1 MIKVI
6 WRQFNHIKIRQKLI
20 LSFFVVVFIPLL
32 IVGGVLTAELRK
44 TALNNTIEQ
53 TTADMARIKTRVNEV
68 ITPAI
73 NVVNYALVDQRL
85 KDLVTTEYTS
95 IYEVVQA
102 YSTYNTFDNSERLY
116 TGISTIRFFVENET
130 MLNNWQFIPLSEE
143 MKSSDWYK
151 TTHNSRGLLLWHY
164 KEATMAKGGGKQLTL
179 TRVVHYL
186 NANTYGI
193 IDVELNTNYLNWILA
208 QEIVPLMIID
218 ADHNVVA
225 GNQQELIG
233 TQLSETM
240 IIPVLVEERE
250 GIFRETVFDEPS
262 YVMID
267 PIVIENSG
275 NDLRL
280 VSIIS
285 DSNIIEDADRL
296 SRTGFLIMLISMS
309 VALVL
314 IYGFA
319 HLIST
324 RIAKLSKHIHQVAE
338 GNLTISHEIK
348 GRDEIGELSHQFN
361 LMTVSIQTLLEEIE
375 QYNHEKRELETKQSA
390 MKFKM
395 LASQIHPHFL
405 FNTLETIRMDAS
417 IKGEKDL
424 AHVVKE
430 LGKLLRHSID
440 MTGELIPIKQEIE
453 MVKAYLDIQ
462 KFRFKDRLTYN
473 LTVDERAEEVEIPPL
488 IIQPLVEN
496 AVIHGVHAQRGGGHI
511 FVSVHF
517 INDEVT
523 VEIRDNGPGM
533 TDEQLKKITT
543 FIAKEEEEPGQRI
556 GLKNVHERLRI
567 VYKRSP
573 GLQIHSLL
581 DEGTSVSF
589 SVPAIPSS
597 NRYGH

>member
-1 MIKVI
+1 MIKAI

-20 LSFFVVVFIPLL
+20 ISFFVVVFVPLL
-32 IVGGVLTAELRK
+32 IVGGMLTAELRK

-53 TTADMARIKTRVNEV
+53 TTADMARIKTRVSEV

-102 YSTYNTFDNSERLY
+102 YSHYNTFDNSERLY

-143 MKSSDWYK
+143 MRRSAWYK
-151 TTHNSRGLLLWHY
+151 AAHNSRGLLLWHY
-164 KEATMAKGGGKQLTL
+164 KEAAMEKGEGNQLTL
-179 TRVVHYL
+179 TRIVHYP
-186 NANTYGI
+186 NDDTYGI

-208 QEIVPLMIID
+208 QEVVPLMIID
-218 ADHNVVA
+218 ADHHVVA

-240 IIPVLVEERE
+240 IIPVLVEEKE

-262 YVMID
+262 HVIVD
-267 PIVIENSG
+267 PILLENSA

-280 VSIIS
+280 VAVIS
-285 DSNIIEDADRL
+285 DSDIVEDADRL
-296 SRTGFLIMLISMS
+296 SRTGFVIMLISMS

-324 RIAKLSKHIHQVAE
+324 RIAELSKHIHQVTE
-338 GNLTISHEIK
+338 GNLTVNHEIQ
-348 GRDEIGELSHQFN
+348 GQDEIGELSHQFN
-361 LMTVSIQTLLEEIE
+361 LMTLSIQALLEEIE
-375 QYNHEKRELETKQSA
+375 QHNNEKRELETKQST

-405 FNTLETIRMDAS
+405 FNTLETIRMEAS

-424 AHVVKE
+424 AHVVKK

-473 LTVDERAEEVEIPPL
+473 VTLDERVAMVEIPPL
-488 IIQPLVEN
+488 VIQPLVEN
-496 AVIHGVHAQRGGGHI
+496 AVIHGIQHRREGGQVFVNVHLFQEE
-511 FVSVHF
+511 
-517 INDEVT
+517 IN

-533 TDEQLKKITT
+533 TDEQLRKISS
-543 FIAKEEEEPGQRI
+543 FITKEEEEPGQRI
-556 GLKNVHERLRI
+556 GLKNVHERLRL
-567 VYKRSP
+567 VYKQSP
-573 GLQIHSLL
+573 GLQIDSLL
-581 DEGTSVSF
+581 DEGMSVSF
-589 SVPAIPSS
+589 SIPAITDSD
-597 NRYGH
+597 R